1 MPSFHQK
8 HCWPFGQSGGV
19 IRVPTPSVNYCWVFG
34 QSGGVI
40 RVPTP
45 SVSPP
50 ELSWQLGGGSAVVL
64 PWRVPTLQP
73 PLPILLMYRNHSV
86 SSMNV
91 VNRNY
96 PGGNHSTLPPPHPH
110 SV

>member
-1 MPSFHQK
+1 MHSFHPK
-8 HCWPFGQSGGV
+8 YCWVFGQCGGM

-64 PWRVPTLQP
+64 PWGGVPTQHL
-73 PLPILLMYRNHSV
+73 PLPHILLMYRNHSV

-96 PGGNHSTLPPPHPH
+96 PGGNHSTQIK
-110 SV
+110 VI